1 LRIVVSRIRRALAAV
16 LALAVT
22 ALTLGLVRVN
32 RTGLPGAASQDRDP
46 GHAAATRT
54 LDGPRGKAG

>member
-1 LRIVVSRIRRALAAV
+1 MVSRIRRALAAV

-32 RTGLPGAASQDRDP
+32 RTGLPGAAAQDPDP
-46 GHAAATRT
+46 GRAATTRT
-54 LDGPRGKAG
+54 LDGPGGKAR